1 MGDGEAM
8 SVNKENNKPKI
19 SVVVPVYKEENCI
32 IPFLKRLEPVLEK
45 ISDYEIV
52 FCIDPS
58 GDETEQVIEQEAK
71 RNRNIKGFVFSRR
84 FGQPASTMA
93 GILNCRGETCVVIDI
108 DLQDPPELIL
118 KMYEKLREGYEVV
131 YAKRRSRKGES
142 IPKLVVSWLGYKI
155 IHKVSDV
162 KIPRDTGDFR
172 IMTRL
177 VIEELRNL
185 NESHG
190 FLRGLIAFVGFKQTY
205 VEYDREERA
214 YGKGNYNPF
223 WGSLKI
229 GLNGLVG
236 FSNFL
241 LSLSSIIGLI
251 VTATSFLIIIYI
263 VISKFFLRQV
273 YLTGIP
279 AVICLVLFI
288 GGVQLISIG
297 ILGEY
302 IGRIY
307 DEVKR
312 RPQYIVDR
320 KINF

>member
-1 MGDGEAM
+1 M
-8 SVNKENNKPKI
+8 SNMNPKI
-19 SVVVPVYKEENCI
+19 SVVVPVYKEEDCI
-32 IPFLKRLEPVLEK
+32 VPFLKRLEPVLEK
-45 ISDYEIV
+45 IGDYEIV
-52 FCIDPS
+52 FCVDPS
-58 GDETEQVIEQEAK
+58 PDKTEQVIEVEAR
-71 RNRNIKGFVFSRR
+71 RNARIKGFVFSRR

-118 KMYEKLREGYEVV
+118 SMYEKLKEGYEVV

-142 IPKLVVSWLGYKI
+142 FAKLFVSWIGYKI
-155 IHKVSDV
+155 IHKISDV

-190 FLRGLIAFVGFKQTY
+190 FLRGLIAFVGFRQTA

-214 YGKGNYNPF
+214 YGKGNYNRF
-223 WGSLKI
+223 LGSLKI

-241 LSLSSIIGLI
+241 LSVSSIMGFF
-251 VTATSFLIIIYI
+251 VTGISFLIIIYM
-263 VISKFFLRQV
+263 VISKFFLHQA
-273 YLTGIP
+273 YPTGIP

>member
-1 MGDGEAM
+1 MDAKIKG
-8 SVNKENNKPKI
+8 NNKPKI

-45 ISDYEIV
+45 IGDHEII

-58 GDETEQVIEQEAK
+58 PDRTEQIIEQESR
-71 RNRNIKGFVFSRR
+71 RNAHIKGFIFSRR

-93 GILNCRGETCVVIDI
+93 GILNCSGESCVVIDI

-118 KMYEKLREGYEVV
+118 PMYEKLKEGNEVV
-131 YAKRRSRKGES
+131 YAMRRSRKGES
-142 IPKLVVSWLGYKI
+142 LPKLIVSWIGYKI

-162 KIPRDTGDFR
+162 KIPRNTGDFR
-172 IMTRL
+172 IMTRM

-190 FLRGLIAFVGFKQTY
+190 FLRGLIAFVGFKQAY

-214 YGKGNYNPF
+214 YGKGNYNRF
-223 WGSLKI
+223 LGSLKI

-241 LSLSSIIGLI
+241 LSISSIIGLL
-251 VTATSFLIIIYI
+251 VTVISFLIIIYMI
-263 VISKFFLRQV
+263 ISKFFLHQA
-273 YLTGIP
+273 YPTGIP

-312 RPQYIVDR
+312 RPQYIIDKR
-320 KINF
+320 INP